1 MSQNPKK
8 YNHLKTKG
16 VRSLHRDSIVVEQ
29 EELSKYEGVS
39 VLIYDQTCAAEKRRR
54 RKRGLMV
61 DPKKRVVINEEV
73 CEGCGDCSIQS
84 SCVSIEPHET
94 ALGRK
99 RKINQSS
106 CNKDYTCLKG
116 FCPSFVLSLI
126 HISEPTRPS

>member
-84 SCVSIEPHET
+84 SCV
-94 ALGRK
+94 
-99 RKINQSS
+99 
-106 CNKDYTCLKG
+106 
-116 FCPSFVLSLI
+116 
-126 HISEPTRPS
+126 